1 MNGFSFFATAAV
13 GDGSLAVSGYA
24 ERAERAERAAE
35 RSPVVCQRSRWRM
48 G

>member
-13 GDGSLAVSGYA
+13 GDGPLAVSGYA
-24 ERAERAERAAE
+24 ERAERAAE
-35 RSPVVCQRSRWRM
+35 RPPVVCQRSRWRM